1 MWDVRKIFVHVRKI
15 FVHVRRKNF
24 FPSYVDKKFWYVD
37 KYFSYVLALAIKL
50 VYKSSAS
57 TYEKNLST
65 YEGKFCPSDVVF
77 FAQNLLIH
85 WEIWKLNFPHTKWV
99 KTLVIFSKFEFQK
112 NAQNLLIET
121 QNNNYILHEK
131 ARQMKKTFC
140 FNFCA
145 YHCLWKNVSTSDL
158 RFPQLPQ

>member
-1 MWDVRKIFVHVRKI
+1 MQVRTKKICPRTKENFVHQTWSI
-15 FVHVRRKNF
+15 
-24 FPSYVDKKFWYVD
+24 
-37 KYFSYVLALAIKL
+37 
-50 VYKSSAS
+50 
-57 TYEKNLST
+57 
-65 YEGKFCPSDVVF
+65 
-77 FAQNLLIH
+77 FAQNSLIH

-158 RFPQLPQ
+158 RCLQLPRLKKGNLGNISKPPSVHFSASASKNFSSIPFFLPR